1 MTPVTPHDHQRAG
14 SARDS
19 SHEAPGPEQPSP
31 RAWGVWCAVALPVV
45 AAIVGLILVLN
56 ANRGEATF
64 EFSQATPEEVMASA
78 KQMVIDG
85 RADLLTE
92 LIWAEDESM
101 RGLYRHL
108 GGVMG
113 SLQGVALAAA
123 RAYPDD
129 IERVRN
135 AAIEAA
141 ENGRSTNIFARAVGG
156 ARQRRSAS
164 RFSQS
169 DDPLNDVLQTILANP
184 YGWLESNVDRLTTQ
198 TISDD
203 MVALMWDNKPIFPPM
218 GVILQLKDDQKWYL
232 VLPTHLPMVK
242 GVLPKTEDEYQVW
255 ASVLMVF
262 ERAFDDLRDDI
273 ESGKIRNLDRAAE
286 EAGKK
291 VVVPAM
297 LTFFALGK
305 VYEARKDDG

>member
-1 MTPVTPHDHQRAG
+1 MIDASPSDPARTGQAHDPTRDHAG
-14 SARDS
+14 PD
-19 SHEAPGPEQPSP
+19 QPSSRP
-31 RAWGVWCAVALPVV
+31 WGVWLAVALPVV
-45 AAIVGLILVLN
+45 AAIVGLVLILN
-56 ANRGEATF
+56 ANKTEPTF
-64 EFSQATPEEVMASA
+64 EFSQATPEDVIASA
-78 KQMVIDG
+78 KRMVTEG

-92 LIWAEDESM
+92 LIWAEDDSM
-101 RGLYRHL
+101 RGLYRRV

-113 SLQGVALAAA
+113 SLQGVALVAAE
-123 RAYPDD
+123 AYPAD
-129 IERVRN
+129 IERVKD
-135 AAIEAA
+135 AAAQAA
-141 ENGRSTNIFARAVGG
+141 ADGKGGNIFARAVGG

-198 TISDD
+198 MISDD
-203 MVALMWDNKPIFPPM
+203 MVALMWDNKPIMPPM
-218 GVILQLKDDQKWYL
+218 GMILQRKDDQKWYL
-232 VLPTHLPMVK
+232 VLPTHLPMIK
-242 GVLPKTEDEYQVW
+242 EVLPQTDDEYQVW

-262 ERAFDDLRDDI
+262 EKSFDDLRDDI

-297 LTFFALGK
+297 LSFFALGK
-305 VYEARKDDG
+305 VYEARKDGG